1 MAATEN
7 ILHEG
12 KIFNNIDYSDK
23 KLSNR
28 EFVKCVFDS
37 CNFSNSD
44 LGGNDFMDCR
54 FKNCNLAMAKVK
66 NSGLNNALF
75 SGCKIMGVDFSECNR
90 FLFSFQFENC
100 VLDYSTFVRT
110 KMKGT
115 HFMNTSL
122 KQVDF
127 EGTDLTG
134 AVFKDC
140 DLSEAAFINSNL
152 ERTDF
157 STARHFSIDPNLNKM
172 KSANF
177 SYRELAGLLHK
188 YQLNITFD

>member
-12 KIFNNIDYSDK
+12 KTFTNIDYSDK

-66 NSGLNNALF
+66 NSGLSNALF
-75 SGCKIMGVDFSECNR
+75 SGCKIMGVDFGECNK
-90 FLFSFQFENC
+90 FLFSFRFENC

-115 HFMNTSL
+115 HFMTTSL

-127 EGTDLTG
+127 EGTDLAG
-134 AVFKDC
+134 AVFRDC

-157 STARHFSIDPNLNKM
+157 STALHFSIDPTVNKM
-172 KSANF
+172 KSAKF

-188 YQLNITFD
+188 YQLNISFD

>member
-12 KIFNNIDYSDK
+12 KTFTNIDYSDK
-23 KLSNR
+23 KLSGR
-28 EFVKCVFDS
+28 EFVKCVFDG

-44 LGGNDFMDCR
+44 LGGNDFMDCQ
-54 FKNCNLAMAKVK
+54 FKNCSLAMAKIK
-66 NSGLNNALF
+66 SSGLSNVLF
-75 SGCKIMGVDFSECNR
+75 FGCKIMGVDFSECNK
-90 FLFSFQFENC
+90 FLFSFKFENC

-110 KMKGT
+110 KMKDT
-115 HFMNTSL
+115 HFINTSL

-127 EGTDLTG
+127 EGTVLTD

-152 ERTDF
+152 ERADF
-157 STARHFSIDPNLNKM
+157 STARHFSIDPNINKM
-172 KSANF
+172 KKAKF
-177 SYRELAGLLHK
+177 SYLELAGLLHK
-188 YQLNITFD
+188 YQLNISFD